1 VHVAPSTFSTSCDYN
16 TIVFFSEI
24 PKQFSGISISHL
36 SAHRHQQKT
45 IFTAP
50 AGLLFAAAMGSP
62 RCLEV
67 TLEVKVKEGLFS
79 ACGLDHHITAVA
91 TISAIR
97 TAPRHVL
104 FTPETNAAS
113 AAVTGPN
120 VDLDFI
126 DKTHC
131 QR

>member
-1 VHVAPSTFSTSCDYN
+1 
-16 TIVFFSEI
+16 
-24 PKQFSGISISHL
+24 
-36 SAHRHQQKT
+36 
-45 IFTAP
+45 
-50 AGLLFAAAMGSP
+50 LLFAAAMGSP
-62 RCLEV
+62 GWLEV
-67 TLEVKVKEGLFS
+67 TLEVKIKEGLFS
-79 ACGLDHHITAVA
+79 TCGLDHHITAVA

-104 FTPETNAAS
+104 FTPETNAAF
-113 AAVTGPN
+113 AAVAGPN